1 MAPLPPDQRSPRHR
15 RWRVCSY
22 VLDRRDFNEI
32 RMRLPRAVRR
42 DVEVAPEGHVGLVAQ
57 AIVGEQGDLPLAVLY
72 DNAPASVATEGVR
85 KLEQRLT
92 ELLG

>member
-1 MAPLPPDQRSPRHR
+1 MAVSSHDQRSRPH
-15 RWRVCSY
+15 RWRLRSY

-42 DVEVAPEGHVGLVAQ
+42 DVRPVPEGHVGLVAQ
-57 AIVGEQGDLPLAVLY
+57 ALVGEEEDLPLAVLY
-72 DNAPASVATEGVR
+72 DNAPAVLATEGMR

>member
-1 MAPLPPDQRSPRHR
+1 MALPSQGQRSRPRGLR
-15 RWRVCSY
+15 LRSY

-32 RMRLPRAVRR
+32 RKRLPRAVRR
-42 DVEVAPEGHVGLVAQ
+42 DVQTVPEGHVGLVAQ
-57 AIVGEQGDLPLAVLY
+57 AIVGEEGDLPLAVLY
-72 DNAPASVATEGVR
+72 DNAPAPLATEGIR

>member
-1 MAPLPPDQRSPRHR
+1 MAAHSNDQRSRPHH
-15 RWRVCSY
+15 WRLRSY
-22 VLDRRDFNEI
+22 VLDRDDFNEI

-42 DVEVAPEGHVGLVAQ
+42 DVESAPEGHVGLVAQ
-57 AIVGEQGDLPLAVLY
+57 AMVGEQEDVPLVALY
-72 DNAPASVATEGVR
+72 DNAPARLATEGIR